1 MIRSQGSLERSFTA
15 PRMMKWKML
24 TCRLKINSLKYSV
37 YLQREDSMGN
47 SIKFNDY
54 FSVLLDQRLYLAT
67 LVDLPSVLEA

>member
-1 MIRSQGSLERSFTA
+1 MIRSLDSLERSFTV
-15 PRMMKWKML
+15 PRMMKWKMP
-24 TCRLKINSLKYSV
+24 TCKSKINSLKYSV
-37 YLQREDSMGN
+37 YFQREDFMGK

>member
-1 MIRSQGSLERSFTA
+1 
-15 PRMMKWKML
+15 MMKWKMP

-37 YLQREDSMGN
+37 YFQREDFMGN